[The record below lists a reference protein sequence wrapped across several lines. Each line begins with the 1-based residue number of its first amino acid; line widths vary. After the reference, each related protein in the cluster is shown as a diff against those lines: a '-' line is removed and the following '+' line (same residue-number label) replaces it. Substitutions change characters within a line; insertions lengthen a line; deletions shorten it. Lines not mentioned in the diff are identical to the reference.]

1 MTVETLGQRAGRA
14 GRNNR
19 FHVIRLVLA
28 GLVIVAHAPE
38 LIDGDRSREVLTQ
51 VFGTLSCGELAVD
64 GFFLVSGYLIT
75 QSWLACPSALAYLR
89 NRVLRIYP
97 GFVVASLVCIFVVGP
112 LAVGSS
118 VHAVEVSWWAVL
130 RDLFVLR
137 PPVAPGAFAG
147 TPYPVVNGS
156 LWTIALEFGCYMGV
170 LGLGLSGLLPRRRVL
185 VGLALALCVLYV
197 LQRLVH
203 VDVPGYWKVQGAIR
217 VGFCF
222 AVGALFYT
230 YRAALP
236 YDRRLALLALAG
248 LLAGLTWAPGVE
260 LAVALC
266 GGYLLFYVAF
276 MRAPARASVDAGSGA
291 HAARGWPDIS
301 YGVYLYGW
309 PVQKLLIL
317 WFAGITP
324 GVLIAASLAASLA
337 LGFLSWHLVEKPFM
351 SLKSRPARGALST
364 PRGADVIDTAA
375 SK

>member
-1 MTVETLGQRAGRA
+1 MTVETLGRRAVRA
-14 GRNNR
+14 GRNNH
-19 FHVIRLVLA
+19 FHLIRLVLA
-28 GLVIVAHAPE
+28 SLVIVAHSPE

-51 VFGTLSCGELAVD
+51 IFGTLSCGELAVD

-75 QSWLACPSALAYLR
+75 QSWYACPSALAYLR

-97 GFVVASLVCIFVVGP
+97 GFVVASLLCIFVVGP
-112 LAVGSS
+112 LATGSS
-118 VHAVEVSWWAVL
+118 ARAVDMSWWAVL
-130 RDLFVLR
+130 RDLLVLR

-170 LGLGLSGLLPRRRVL
+170 LGLGLSGLLQRRRVL
-185 VGLALALCVLYV
+185 VGLALALFALYV
-197 LQRLVH
+197 LQRCVH

-236 YDRRLALLALAG
+236 YERRLALGALAG

-266 GGYLLFYVAF
+266 GGYLLFFVAF
-276 MRAPARASVDAGSGA
+276 MRAPARAGA
-291 HAARGWPDIS
+291 AAARGWPDIS

-324 GVLIAASLAASLA
+324 GVLIAASLAGSLV
-337 LGFLSWHLVEKPFM
+337 LGFLSWHLVEKPFI
-351 SLKSRPARGALST
+351 SLKSRAARGALPA
-364 PRGADVIDTAA
+364 PRDAAVIDTAT